1 MLVIAIPLTHAAT
14 RVTGGTVVYLSSKI
28 PSLNPLHSAYEV
40 GLVTSQIFAS
50 LTRMN
55 ENNEISPYVAESW
68 EISNG
73 GKTYTFHIA
82 KKRQLSWWKASY
94 FWRPCV
100 FVWYCQETSSV
111 RATDVWA
118 YYELWASRPKDAD
131 CSSLGTSWPT
141 SPSRNHTQTD
151 AHHAKARVWLCRW
164 FYETRGT

>member
-1 MLVIAIPLTHAAT
+1 MLILKNAISRVLALVMLVIAIPLAHAAT
-14 RVTGGTVVYLSSKI
+14 PVTGGTVVYLSSKI

-82 KKRQLSWWKASY
+82 KKRQ
-94 FWRPCV
+94 FP
-100 FVWYCQETSSV
+100 
-111 RATDVWA
+111 
-118 YYELWASRPKDAD
+118 
-131 CSSLGTSWPT
+131 
-141 SPSRNHTQTD
+141 
-151 AHHAKARVWLCRW
+151 
-164 FYETRGT
+164 